1 MAVTIEVKDGQTLT
15 VAGPAKAVVTSDV
28 IGCCLI
34 DGQPIPGSGFE
45 LPPPPPENGGAARR
59 R

>member
-1 MAVTIEVKDGQTLT
+1 MAVTIEVKEGSTLT

-28 IGCCLI
+28 MGCCLI
-34 DGQPIPGSGFE
+34 DGQPIPGGYIPPE
-45 LPPPPPENGGAARR
+45 PPPPEGGATRR